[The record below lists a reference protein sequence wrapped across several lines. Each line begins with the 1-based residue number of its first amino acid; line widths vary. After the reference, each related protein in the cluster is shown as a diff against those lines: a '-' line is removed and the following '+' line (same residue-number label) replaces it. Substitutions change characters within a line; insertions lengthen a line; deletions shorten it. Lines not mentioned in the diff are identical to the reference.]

1 MQVFMHNLLNDVF
14 FNKILSNYEQ
24 NAVFTKMWLCYKI
37 ILAEYRNLTKIY
49 FERKIAK

>member
-1 MQVFMHNLLNDVF
+1 MHNLLNDIIL
-14 FNKILSNYEQ
+14 NKILSNYEQ

-37 ILAEYRNLTKIY
+37 TLAENRNFTQIY